1 MFISHQAVPTW
12 SAKSVSGGP
21 ISARHAHTAVY
32 SAAKD
37 TMYVFGGYDGNNY
50 NDVWALNLATDSW
63 SAVTS
68 SGGPPS
74 ARRYH
79 TAVYAAARGTMY
91 VFGGYG
97 GSGNLNDV
105 WALTL
110 HEAFHAKLY
119 SIEHRAPICNAFA
132 LKGTG
137 HTTGS

>member
-12 SAKSVSGGP
+12 SEKFVSGGP
-21 ISARHAHTAVY
+21 PSARHYHTAIY
-32 SAAKD
+32 AAAKD
-37 TMYVFGGYDGNNY
+37 TMYVFGGKDGSRF
-50 NDVWALNLATDSW
+50 NDVWALNLASDSW
-63 SAVTS
+63 SAVTT

-74 ARRYH
+74 ARSAH

-91 VFGGYG
+91 VFGGYD
-97 GSGNLNDV
+97 GSSRFNDV